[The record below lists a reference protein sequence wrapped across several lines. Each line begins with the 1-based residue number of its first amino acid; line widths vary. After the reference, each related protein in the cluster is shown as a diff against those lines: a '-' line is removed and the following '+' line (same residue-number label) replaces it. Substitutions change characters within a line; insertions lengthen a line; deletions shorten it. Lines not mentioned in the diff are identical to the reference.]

1 MYFGSVGALEKKI
14 IQKKTRQ
21 SIFSVDCGNDFSLGI
36 DENGKLWGWGRKLF
50 LGFFEDGS
58 QTEPVMI
65 KRFKENNV
73 IQTACG
79 EGNL

>member
-1 MYFGSVGALEKKI
+1 MYFWYSF
-14 IQKKTRQ
+14 
-21 SIFSVDCGNDFSLGI
+21 IFIFLVDCGNDFSLGI
-36 DENGKLWGWGRKLF
+36 DENDKLWGWGRKLF

-58 QTEPVMI
+58 QTDPVMI
-65 KRFKENNV
+65 ERFKENNV